1 MKTSFKHKHCRL
13 QSLTHTQLFY
23 MWHPNCSKARASL
36 GRIYIWHGCRVL
48 VPVRSDGL
56 MGSGGDTW
64 PSCGFW
70 RHDISG
76 ACPCDGQA
84 VEVLQRLSHLP
95 WADVVNRMSW
105 SLKHNRIRKRDM
117 ELVITILRW
126 NNLKKLA
133 FTSRKS
139 KNPATNSSSN
149 RSGAV
154 KPWGIGCLCARCRV
168 RVKKTRF
175 LHGCNETS
183 WSLPSYAA
191 SASNKRRK

>member
-13 QSLTHTQLFY
+13 QSLTHTHNYFTCDTQTAPKPEL
-23 MWHPNCSKARASL
+23 HHSVRLAL

-64 PSCGFW
+64 PSCGLW

-95 WADVVNRMSW
+95 RADVVNRMSW

-117 ELVITILRW
+117 ELVITILCW
-126 NNLKKLA
+126 NNLKKVA
-133 FTSRKS
+133 CTSRKS
-139 KNPATNSSSN
+139 KKPATNSSSN
-149 RSGAV
+149 RSAAV
-154 KPWGIGCLCARCRV
+154 KPWGIRCLCARCRV

-175 LHGCNETS
+175 LHGCNE
-183 WSLPSYAA
+183 A
-191 SASNKRRK
+191 S